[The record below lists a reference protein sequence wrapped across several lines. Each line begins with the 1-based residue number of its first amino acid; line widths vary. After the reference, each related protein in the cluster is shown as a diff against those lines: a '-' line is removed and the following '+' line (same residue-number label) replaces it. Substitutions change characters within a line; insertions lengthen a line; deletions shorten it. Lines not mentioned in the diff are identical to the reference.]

1 MQYKIGICSECG
13 KERMITKP
21 LKKLC
26 RICNQRRLDSGKEIK
41 PMKRKFPKPT
51 GEKNLF
57 MAIWAVRPHVCTK
70 EREIDGQGVIVI
82 YKKTQTNDNQL

>member
-1 MQYKIGICSECG
+1 
-13 KERMITKP
+13 
-21 LKKLC
+21 
-26 RICNQRRLDSGKEIK
+26 
-41 PMKRKFPKPT
+41 MKRKFPKPT